1 MNALQTYNLETL
13 SEAYNQ
19 AELKPKQKE
28 EEYFLLNEKH
38 PIWGFLFPTFMI
50 ILGAI
55 VYWIGDLS

>member
-28 EEYFLLNEKH
+28 EEYFLLDHKH
-38 PIWGFLFPTFMI
+38 PIWRFLFPTFMI

-55 VYWIGDLS
+55 VYWIGDWS